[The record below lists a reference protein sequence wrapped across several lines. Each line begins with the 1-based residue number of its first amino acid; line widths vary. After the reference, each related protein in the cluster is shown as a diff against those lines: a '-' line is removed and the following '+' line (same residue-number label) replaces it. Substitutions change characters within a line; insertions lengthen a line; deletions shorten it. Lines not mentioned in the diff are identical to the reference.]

1 MKIVN
6 SVFGNERKELEKFNK
21 LGLDE
26 RSIVFYSEDISSF
39 VHFEQI
45 IHELTEKM
53 GYQICYVTSAK
64 DDPILTIQNKR
75 IKAFYIGLG
84 AIRTKFFMEL
94 KAGVLV
100 MTMPNLETYF
110 IKRSKVYPVH
120 YVYVFHS
127 IVSTHTIYRKGAFDH
142 FDSIFCVGPHH
153 VEEIRA
159 TESVYN
165 LNHKN
170 LVRCGYGLLDNLQ
183 TNKSVKNQQECTKD
197 GKKKILIAPSWGKK
211 GLLETKGL
219 ELVKILLDAG
229 YHVTVR
235 PHPMT
240 IRKWPKTIEAIEN
253 KFKSNAN
260 FEIEKDVSSFKSLYS
275 AYGLIS
281 DWSGI
286 AMEYAFAYEI
296 PVLYIDGSPKIN
308 NSSYDK
314 IPCKPLEIIIRNL
327 IGKVISPNELESLP
341 KIIESTYENIDNFKT
356 KIQEIREKTVFNLGE
371 SGMKGAQEIVKILHE
386 KKSMAKLDSE
396 DLLKRKISN

>member
-1 MKIVN
+1 LKIAN

-21 LGLDE
+21 LSLDE
-26 RSIVFYSEDISSF
+26 RLIVFYSEDISSF

-53 GYQICYVTSAK
+53 GCQICYVTSAK
-64 DDPILTIQNKR
+64 DDPILTSQNKR

-94 KAGVLV
+94 KAEVLV

-153 VEEIRA
+153 VEEISA
-159 TESVYN
+159 TESVYD
-165 LNHKN
+165 LKHKN
-170 LVRCGYGLLDNLQ
+170 LVKYGYGLLDNLQ
-183 TNKSVKNQQECTKD
+183 TNKSMKNQQRCTED
-197 GKKKILIAPSWGKK
+197 GKKKILVAPSWGKK

-219 ELVKILLDAG
+219 ELVKILLDAD
-229 YHVTVR
+229 YHVIVR

-240 IRKWPKTIEAIEN
+240 VRKWPKIISRIEN
-253 KFKSNAN
+253 EFKDNSN
-260 FEIEKDVSSFKSLYS
+260 FEMETDVSSFESLYS
-275 AYGLIS
+275 TYGLIS

-286 AMEYAFAYEI
+286 GFEYAFVCER
-296 PVLYIDGSPKIN
+296 PVLYIDGFPKIN
-308 NSSYDK
+308 NPSYDK
-314 IPCKPLEIIIRNL
+314 IPCKPLEVSIRNL
-327 IGKVISPNELESLP
+327 IGKVISPNELKSIP
-341 KIIESTYENIDNFKT
+341 KIIESTYENIDLFKT
-356 KIQEIREKTVFNLGE
+356 KVQEARNETVFNFGQ
-371 SGMKGAQEIVKILHE
+371 SGIKGAQEIVKIL
-386 KKSMAKLDSE
+386 KKGKNYNHH
-396 DLLKRKISN
+396 LK

>member
-1 MKIVN
+1 MKIAD

-21 LGLDE
+21 LSLDE
-26 RSIVFYSEDISSF
+26 RLIVFYSEDISSF

-53 GYQICYVTSAK
+53 GCQICYVTSAK
-64 DDPILTIQNKR
+64 DDPILTSQNKR

-94 KAGVLV
+94 KAEVLV

-153 VEEIRA
+153 VEEISA
-159 TESVYN
+159 TESVYD
-165 LNHKN
+165 LKHKN
-170 LVRCGYGLLDNLQ
+170 LVKYGYGLLDNLQ
-183 TNKSVKNQQECTKD
+183 TNKSMKNQQRCTED
-197 GKKKILIAPSWGKK
+197 GKKKILVAPSWGKN

-219 ELVKILLDAG
+219 ELVKILLDGG

-240 IRKWPKTIEAIEN
+240 IRKWSKTIKAIEN
-253 KFKSNAN
+253 EFKSNAN
-260 FEIEKDVSSFKSLYS
+260 FEIEKDVSTFESLYS

-286 AMEYAFAYEI
+286 AIEYAFACEL

-314 IPCKPLEIIIRNL
+314 IACEALEITIRNL

-356 KIQEIREKTVFNLGE
+356 KIQEVRDKTVFNLGE
-371 SGMKGAQEIVKILHE
+371 SGMNGAQEIVKILHE
-386 KKSMAKLDSE
+386 KK
-396 DLLKRKISN
+396 N